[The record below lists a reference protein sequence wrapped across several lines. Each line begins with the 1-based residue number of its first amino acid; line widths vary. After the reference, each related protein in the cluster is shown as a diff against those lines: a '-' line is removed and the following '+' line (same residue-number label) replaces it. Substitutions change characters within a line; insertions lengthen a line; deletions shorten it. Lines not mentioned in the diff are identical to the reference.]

1 MSKICMSFK
10 CASLDY
16 PKVRV
21 EAIGI
26 VIKTLETKGMHG
38 LQWVQWEGLV
48 AAFCAALAKA
58 DSEKM

>member
-26 VIKTLETKGMHG
+26 VIKTLETKGM
-38 LQWVQWEGLV
+38 
-48 AAFCAALAKA
+48 
-58 DSEKM
+58 DSSGFSGTGW

>member
-1 MSKICMSFK
+1 MSFK

-26 VIKTLETKGMHG
+26 VIKTLETKG
-38 LQWVQWEGLV
+38 QWVHWEGLV